1 MRVAVTGGTGFVG
14 RRVVARLTAAGHE
27 TVAISRRAGHPIDA
41 GPDALARAFEGWEAV
56 VLRAGLPEPG
66 GFEVA
71 DSRCAPETPPW

>member
-27 TVAISRRAGHPIDA
+27 TV
-41 GPDALARAFEGWEAV
+41 
-56 VLRAGLPEPG
+56 VLRAGLPEPV

-71 DSRCAPETPPW
+71 DLRCAPETPPW